1 MKLLFALFMISTAI
15 DTTIKDLRV
24 HYALVGTNE
33 GHVTEIL
40 NLSKNSND
48 PTVLAYAA
56 GAEMASAQYKV
67 SPFSKLSAFNSG
79 KAKLANVVK
88 ANPDNVEVRFIRYT
102 IQLKCPAML
111 GYNKEIKTDRA
122 FILKELPILRYK
134 EPELYKYILSFM
146 LLHDNLS
153 EAEKKSVLNLPE
165 TTKKP

>member
-1 MKLLFALFMISTAI
+1 MKLLFVLFMISTAI

-24 HYALVGTNE
+24 HYALVGVNE

-40 NLSKNSND
+40 NLSRNSNE

-79 KAKLANVVK
+79 KAKLANVIK

-102 IQLKCPAML
+102 VQLKCPAML
-111 GYNKEIKTDRA
+111 GYNKELKTDRA
-122 FILKELPILRYK
+122 FLLSEMQSLRK
-134 EPELYKYILSFM
+134 NNPELYKYILSFM
-146 LLHDNLS
+146 LLHDQLS
-153 EAEKKSVLNLPE
+153 ESERETLNL
-165 TTKKP
+165 K